1 MMSVA
6 TFDPRTDGPASAS
19 TTIKWA
25 LALLFLFRVLPSVSM
40 IDCGG
45 LQMDY
50 YDAKHFCD
58 GLNATLVYVDSQ
70 AENDD
75 IVEMALLNDSEST
88 EPNRNGRCEGKAFSK
103 SVSFFCVCGHPQKW
117 GTSSGSGHRVLLRIP
132 PGTGNRRVGRWT
144 TRIG

>member
-1 MMSVA
+1 
-6 TFDPRTDGPASAS
+6 
-19 TTIKWA
+19 
-25 LALLFLFRVLPSVSM
+25 M

-103 SVSFFCVCGHPQKW
+103 SVSFFVCVDTHRSGEQVLVLDIGFFFGYRLVL
-117 GTSSGSGHRVLLRIP
+117 GTVGSVDGLL
-132 PGTGNRRVGRWT
+132 GLVD
-144 TRIG
+144 